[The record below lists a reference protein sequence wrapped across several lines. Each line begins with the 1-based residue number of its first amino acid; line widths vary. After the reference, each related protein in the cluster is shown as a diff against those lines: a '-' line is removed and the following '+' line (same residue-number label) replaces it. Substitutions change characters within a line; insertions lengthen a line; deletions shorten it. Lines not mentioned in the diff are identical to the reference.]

1 MEKGLVSLITPCYNT
16 GKVIHR
22 LLDSVLSQDYPN
34 IEMFVVDDGST
45 DNSKDIILSY
55 VPRFENKNYKLYY
68 FYQDNAGQSVAVNR
82 VLGEIKGEF
91 LAWPDSDD
99 YYSKSNSISSFVKAF
114 CCIDDSYG
122 LVRCYPIKIDEVSL
136 HPIEEKKNKSYVEEQ
151 FENCLYSSSDFV
163 WPPISY
169 MARVTCFKQAN
180 PDMRIYSAYHT
191 PQNWQMLLPLLFS
204 FKCHTLQEPLS
215 CVLVRSDSYSRGT
228 YKTYDQLIQY
238 YENFENII
246 INTLESIY
254 VMKQD
259 VREQYVKTIRK
270 KYLREKYFLSI
281 YYHQPQKEKEYLG
294 MLKNM
299 GYKRGIKEK
308 INVFLLHN
316 PIISKI
322 LRAIKKIVK

>member
-1 MEKGLVSLITPCYNT
+1 MEKKLVSLITPCYNS
-16 GKVIHR
+16 GKYIHR

-68 FYQDNAGQSVAVNR
+68 FYQDNAGQSVAVNS
-82 VLGEIKGEF
+82 VLSKIKGEF

-99 YYSKSNSISSFVKAF
+99 YYSYSNSISSFVDF
-114 CCIDDSYG
+114 FNRIDDNYG
-122 LVRCYPIKIDEVSL
+122 LVRCYPVYIDEVSSQ
-136 HPIEEKKNKSYVEEQ
+136 PIYGKNIKSYAEEQ
-151 FENCLYSSSDFV
+151 FENCLYSTPDFV

-169 MARVTCFKQAN
+169 MARVACFKQAN
-180 PDMRIYSAYHT
+180 PYMRIFTAYHT

-204 FKCHTLQEPLS
+204 FKCYTLQEPLS

-238 YENFENII
+238 YDNFENII
-246 INTLESIY
+246 LNTLGGIT
-254 VMKQD
+254 VMNQYI
-259 VREQYVKTIRK
+259 REQYIKNIRI
-270 KYLREKYFLSI
+270 KYLREKYLLSI
-281 YYHQPQKEKEYLG
+281 SHNHPQREDEYFN

-299 GYKRGIKEK
+299 GYKSDIKEK
-308 INVFLLHN
+308 FTIFLLHN
-316 PIISKI
+316 PFIYKT
-322 LRAIKKIVK
+322 LRSIKRLIK

>member
-68 FYQDNAGQSVAVNR
+68 FYQDNAGQSVAVNS
-82 VLGEIKGEF
+82 VLNKIKGEF

-99 YYSKSNSISSFVKAF
+99 YYSNSNSISSFVKCF
-114 CCIDDSYG
+114 NRIDDDYG
-122 LVRCYPIKIDEVSL
+122 LVRCYPINIDEVSL
-136 HPIEEKKNKSYVEEQ
+136 QPLEGKKHKSYEEEQ

-246 INTLESIY
+246 INTLERVS

-259 VREQYVKTIRK
+259 VREQYIKTIRK
-270 KYLREKYFLSI
+270 NYLREKYLLSI
-281 YYHQPQKEKEYLG
+281 RHHQSKKEDEYLK

-299 GYKRGIKEK
+299 GYKSDTKEK
-308 INVFLLHN
+308 IYIFLLHN
-316 PIISKI
+316 PLIFKT
-322 LRAIKKIVK
+322 LRLIKKLIK

>member
-55 VPRFENKNYKLYY
+55 VPRFETKHYKLYY
-68 FYQDNAGQSVAVNR
+68 FYQDNAGQSVAVNS
-82 VLGEIKGEF
+82 VLSKIKGEF

-99 YYSKSNSISSFVKAF
+99 YYSKSNSISSFVNCF
-114 CCIDDSYG
+114 NRIDDSFG
-122 LVRCYPIKIDEVSL
+122 LVRCYPIHIDEVSL
-136 HPIEEKKNKSYVEEQ
+136 QPIEGKRNKSYAEEQ

-180 PDMRIYSAYHT
+180 PDMRIYSAYHN

-204 FKCHTLQEPLS
+204 FKCHTLQESLS

-228 YKTYDQLIQY
+228 YKTYDELIQY
-238 YENFENII
+238 NENFENII
-246 INTLESIY
+246 LNTLERIP

-259 VREQYVKTIRK
+259 VREQHIKNIRI
-270 KYLREKYFLSI
+270 KYLREKYLLSI
-281 YYHQPQKEKEYLG
+281 SYNQSKKENEYLK

-299 GYKRGIKEK
+299 GYERNTKER
-308 INVFLLHN
+308 ITIYLLHN
-316 PIISKI
+316 SLIYKI
-322 LRAIKKIVK
+322 LRTVWKIIR